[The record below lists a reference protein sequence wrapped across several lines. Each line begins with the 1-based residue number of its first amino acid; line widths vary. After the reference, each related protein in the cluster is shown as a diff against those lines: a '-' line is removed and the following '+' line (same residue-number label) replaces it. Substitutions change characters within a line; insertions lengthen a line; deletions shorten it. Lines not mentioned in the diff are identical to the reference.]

1 MQRYIQMNTKTNI
14 GTGKYIQT
22 NYLEL
27 VYIKNVISFYDRK
40 S

>member
-14 GTGKYIQT
+14 GTKKYIQM

-27 VYIKNVISFYDRK
+27 VYIKNIISFYDRK